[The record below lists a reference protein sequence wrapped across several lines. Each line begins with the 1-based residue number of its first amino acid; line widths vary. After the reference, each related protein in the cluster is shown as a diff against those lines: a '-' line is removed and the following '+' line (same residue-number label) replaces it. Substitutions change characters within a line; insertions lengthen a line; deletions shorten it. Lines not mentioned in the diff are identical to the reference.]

1 VAIEPVGYLDLLRL
15 QASAELVVTDSGG
28 LQEEAA
34 MQNIFLN
41 ISTFGKP
48 LKKAIHLR

>member
-1 VAIEPVGYLDLLRL
+1 MVFLG
-15 QASAELVVTDSGG
+15 SGG

>member
-1 VAIEPVGYLDLLRL
+1 
-15 QASAELVVTDSGG
+15 
-28 LQEEAA
+28 

-48 LKKAIHLR
+48 LKKAIRLHEKSLTLNVVFQNT